1 MAFDDMKVPVQ
12 IIDNTFDHRA
22 SHPQDNGR
30 TYTPISEDVDHPM
43 DRMVDGRPG
52 PVEGLIVT
60 PMPPGSPLEDGH
72 PSIEGFVAAEG
83 VRSCATRTGA
93 LPTGDSPPHRSPTSL
108 SMALASLMSPV
119 PITGSLVRVRH

>member
-1 MAFDDMKVPVQ
+1 MHWDEDLERECVAFDDMKVPVQ

-52 PVEGLIVT
+52 PVEGLIIT
-60 PMPPGSPLEDGH
+60 PMPPRISSRGRASVYL
-72 PSIEGFVAAEG
+72 G
-83 VRSCATRTGA
+83 VRSCRG
-93 LPTGDSPPHRSPTSL
+93 
-108 SMALASLMSPV
+108 
-119 PITGSLVRVRH
+119 GS